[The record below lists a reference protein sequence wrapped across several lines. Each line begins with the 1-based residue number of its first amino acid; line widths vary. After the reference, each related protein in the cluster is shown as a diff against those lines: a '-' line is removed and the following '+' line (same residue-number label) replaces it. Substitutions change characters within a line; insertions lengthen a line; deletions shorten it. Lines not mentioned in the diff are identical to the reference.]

1 MNSGSYKRD
10 KIDIIRDI
18 LEVAKVED
26 STTKTRI
33 MYKANLSHD
42 QMKYYVRL
50 LTESNLLHY
59 DLHTQRFKTSEK
71 GLRFIEACERFENWI
86 KTITIAYSNVSAAT
100 STSTRVQGGS
110 KTKII

>member
-1 MNSGSYKRD
+1 MNSGSDKRD
-10 KIDIIRDI
+10 RIEIIRDI

-42 QMKYYVRL
+42 QMKHYVRI

-71 GLRFIEACERFENWI
+71 GLRFIEAYERFENLN
-86 KTITIAYSNVSAAT
+86 KAETITYSNISAAT
-100 STSTRVQGGS
+100 STQVQGGS
-110 KTKII
+110 KTQII

>member
-1 MNSGSYKRD
+1 MNSGSDKRD
-10 KIDIIRDI
+10 RIEIIRDI

-42 QMKYYVRL
+42 QMKHYVRI

-71 GLRFIEACERFENWI
+71 GLRFIEAYERFENWI

-100 STSTRVQGGS
+100 STQVQGGS
-110 KTKII
+110 KTQII